1 MARVLITGTSTGIGL
16 ASALAF
22 GRRGH
27 QVYATMR
34 NRQRSPQLGQMAASE
49 GLPIQV
55 SVMDVDSDESVSKA
69 IVAIR
74 QKSGGIDVLVN
85 NAGVLKSGAIE
96 ELPLSDFRQAMETNY
111 FGPLRCIQ
119 AVVGEMRERRSGCI
133 INVTSIA
140 GRISASPQS
149 AYAASKWAFEAL
161 SEGLAQELKP
171 FNVRVAIV
179 EPGIID
185 TPMARGAEQAAG
197 ESNYSQGDRFSRLF
211 QAVLK
216 NPVDPSIVADK
227 ILEIGEGDSWQLR
240 HPVGPDAVPFLEWRF
255 GKTDE
260 EWVAWGAQSDD
271 EWYDSVERD
280 FGIDARPR

>member
-1 MARVLITGTSTGIGL
+1 
-16 ASALAF
+16 
-22 GRRGH
+22 
-27 QVYATMR
+27 MR
-34 NRQRSPQLGQMAASE
+34 DPQRYPHLGETADAE

-69 IVAIR
+69 IGAIR
-74 QKSGGIDVLVN
+74 QKSGCIDVLVN

-140 GRISASPQS
+140 GRICASPQS

-179 EPGIID
+179 QPGIID

-240 HPVGPDAVPFLEWRF
+240 HPVGPAAVPFLEWRS

>member
-1 MARVLITGTSTGIGL
+1 
-16 ASALAF
+16 
-22 GRRGH
+22 
-27 QVYATMR
+27 
-34 NRQRSPQLGQMAASE
+34 
-49 GLPIQV
+49 
-55 SVMDVDSDESVSKA
+55 
-69 IVAIR
+69 
-74 QKSGGIDVLVN
+74 
-85 NAGVLKSGAIE
+85 
-96 ELPLSDFRQAMETNY
+96 METNY

-140 GRISASPQS
+140 GRICASPQS

-179 EPGIID
+179 QPGIID

-240 HPVGPDAVPFLEWRF
+240 HPVGPDAVPFLEWRS